1 MDGTFV
7 QGSLAAPWYWDQGRG
22 GPTGRALAYR
32 CYAQKCIELASTLQ
46 VPRERHAL
54 HHMAQVWVRLAQE
67 EEEASGRSQK
77 EAVGD
82 LD

>member
-1 MDGTFV
+1 M
-7 QGSLAAPWYWDQGRG
+7 
-22 GPTGRALAYR
+22 GRALAYR
-32 CYAQKCIELASTLQ
+32 CYAQKCIELASISV

-67 EEEASGRSQK
+67 AEVASERSQK